1 MATERIKQ
9 LEKFYEEEP
18 GDPFN
23 LYALALEYR
32 AIDLGKARAFFNMLL
47 QEHPDYLPTYYHAAQ
62 FFQLSGDREKAI
74 RLFEEGISLAHKTN
88 DLKTL
93 RELRSALEEMMY
105 E

>member
-9 LEKFYEEEP
+9 LERFFAEEP

-23 LYALALEYR
+23 RYALALEYR
-32 AIDLGKARAFFNMLL
+32 HVDPEKARSFFEALL
-47 QEHPDYLPTYYHAAQ
+47 QEHPDYLPAYYHAAQ
-62 FFQLSGDREKAI
+62 FFQISGDRPKAI
-74 RLFEEGISLAHKTN
+74 RLFEEGISLARKTN

-93 RELRSALEEMMY
+93 RELRSALDEMTF

>member
-32 AIDLGKARAFFNMLL
+32 DVDYGKSQSFFDILL
-47 QEHPDYLPTYYHAAQ
+47 QQHPDYLPAYYHAAH
-62 FFQLSGDREKAI
+62 FFQERGDRERAI
-74 RLFEEGISLAHKTN
+74 RLFEEGISLARKTN
-88 DLKTL
+88 DVKTL
-93 RELRSALEEMMY
+93 RELQSAFDELMFE
-105 E
+105 